1 MDVVVAIVVAIAVA
15 VARVVTREVAVARV
29 TVSADAEQANIWGG
43 DRVFVHYVADPC
55 FLCVSARIVGW
66 KHFTIIA

>member
-43 DRVFVHYVADPC
+43 DRVFVQACPCARGSLRINSPAD
-55 FLCVSARIVGW
+55 A
-66 KHFTIIA
+66 